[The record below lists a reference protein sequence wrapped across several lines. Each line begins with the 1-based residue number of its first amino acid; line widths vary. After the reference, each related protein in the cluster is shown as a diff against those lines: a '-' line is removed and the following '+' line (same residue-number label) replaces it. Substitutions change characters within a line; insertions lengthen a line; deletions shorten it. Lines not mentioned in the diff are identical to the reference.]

1 MPARRQS
8 VIATTRSRPGA
19 WRWKAFAHGCL
30 SASANFS
37 TPHQKPAVGE
47 AVSFPYKTV
56 SKLTTVSA
64 AVWDAALASA

>member
-8 VIATTRSRPGA
+8 VIATTRSRPG
-19 WRWKAFAHGCL
+19 RDFVHGCL
-30 SASANFS
+30 LASANCFTS
-37 TPHQKPAVGE
+37 HQKPAVGE

-64 AVWDAALASA
+64 AVWDEASASA